1 MGHCMTKAYNSS
13 INQVSKKQRIELAK
27 RSELKA
33 DLIRERGAV
42 CMTCGAYPTFPPIS
56 LSHIVALGRGGKTE
70 RANVVLECNPCHQK
84 YEKKPETR
92 PKDSIGYKLYKG
104 AIDGQD

>member
-1 MGHCMTKAYNSS
+1 MRKSY
-13 INQVSKKQRIELAK
+13 INKVSPKQAIELAK

-42 CMTCGAYPTFPPIS
+42 CMTCGVHPVFPPIS
-56 LSHIVALGRGGKTE
+56 LSHIIALSRGGKTE
-70 RANVVLECNPCHQK
+70 RTNVVLECNACHRL

-92 PKDSIGYKLYKG
+92 PVDSIGYKLYRQQIKELEKIG
-104 AIDGQD
+104 G